1 MSTRI
6 LLSGREWALCG
17 VTMVWGATFLFI
29 RIALELTGPLFFTG
43 MRFAAA
49 AAILLVLALPVLGG
63 ITRRELFGGLAAGC
77 VIFLGFASQTAGLAS
92 IEASRSAFITAFYVP
107 LVPVLEWLLLRRLP
121 SRFVLAGLALAFPGV
136 ALISAGGAQALDG
149 FASFGRGE
157 LFTLL
162 CAAAFALEIVMV
174 GILAPGTSVR
184 RFTFVEL
191 AATSLLSFA
200 CMPLAGEAL
209 SRNMLEPACLACGLG
224 AATALLQSVVVW
236 AQKSIPPSR
245 ATVIYTGE
253 PVWGGFFGWL
263 AGERLGAGAL
273 AGCALIVAGILISGK
288 KGRPKAPERP
298 SRKQSGARQ
307 SGAKPS

>member
-1 MSTRI
+1 MQG
-6 LLSGREWALCG
+6 LSHFETAS
-17 VTMVWGATFLFI
+17 FI
-29 RIALELTGPLFFTG
+29 RHTPLSRPG
-43 MRFAAA
+43 RGRAARSA
-49 AAILLVLALPVLGG
+49 A
-63 ITRRELFGGLAAGC
+63 
-77 VIFLGFASQTAGLAS
+77 
-92 IEASRSAFITAFYVP
+92 ASRSEGGAVAALDLGSGVS
-107 LVPVLEWLLLRRLP
+107 LEM
-121 SRFVLAGLALAFPGV
+121 VACPGV

-209 SRNMLEPACLACGLG
+209 PRNMLEPACLACGLG